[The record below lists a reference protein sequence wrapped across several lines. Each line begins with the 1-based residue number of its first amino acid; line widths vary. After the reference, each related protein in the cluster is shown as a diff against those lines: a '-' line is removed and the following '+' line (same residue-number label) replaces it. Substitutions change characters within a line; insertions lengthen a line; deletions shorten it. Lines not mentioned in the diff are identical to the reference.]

1 LGNISA
7 LSISGKSLVFVL
19 IQKMN
24 SIATQHPRPGPEL
37 IRIDAQYEGQRI
49 DNFLTS
55 YLKGVPKSFIYRILR
70 KGEVRVNKG
79 RAKPTYR
86 LQEGD
91 TVRIP
96 PLRRGEP
103 TDAGVPGKKLV
114 ALLNQRLLYED
125 DEIVIL
131 NKPAGIAV
139 HGGSGVSFGVIEI
152 LRASRPQAPFLELV
166 HRLDRDT
173 SGCLI
178 IAKKRSVLRHLHKLL
193 REDGMAKRYLALV
206 RGAWHGGERRVTAAL
221 RKNILQSGERVV
233 KVEAEGKQ
241 SATLFIPLQRWD
253 GATLVEAV
261 PFTGRTHQIRV
272 HAAFLKQPIAG
283 DEKYGDADFN
293 RAMQEKGLRRLFLHA
308 ANLKFMTAAGR
319 PIEATAPLD
328 ADLQKVLDALD
339 DIRS

>member
-1 LGNISA
+1 
-7 LSISGKSLVFVL
+7 
-19 IQKMN
+19 MN
-24 SIATQHPRPGPEL
+24 EIATQRPRPVPEL
-37 IRIDAQYEGQRI
+37 IQIDAQHEGQRI
-49 DNFLTS
+49 DNFLTT

-91 TVRIP
+91 MVRIP

-103 TDAGVPGKKLV
+103 ILEPVPGKKLV
-114 ALLNQRLLYED
+114 ALLNQRILYED
-125 DEIVIL
+125 EEIVIL

-152 LRASRPQAPFLELV
+152 LRSARPQAPFLELV

-178 IAKKRSVLRHLHKLL
+178 IAKKRSALRHLHKLL
-193 REDGMAKRYLALV
+193 REDGMTKRYHALL
-206 RGAWHGGERRVTAAL
+206 RGIWHGGERRVTAPL
-221 RKNILQSGERVV
+221 RKNVLQSGERVV

-241 SATLFIPLQRWD
+241 SQTLFIPVQRWNA
-253 GATLVEAV
+253 ATLVEAV

-308 ANLKFMTAAGR
+308 SSLSFTTAAGR
-319 PIEATAPLD
+319 HIEAAAPLD
-328 ADLQKVLDALD
+328 PDLQKMLAALGD
-339 DIRS
+339 VRS